1 MTANP
6 ELLDELATLASAF
19 AREAGALLA
28 DRQPRVRGM
37 VATKSTPTDM
47 VTEVDGE
54 TEALLV
60 ARIGAARPNDAILGE
75 EGANRPGTS
84 GVRWVIDPLD
94 GTTNY
99 LYGFPSYSVSMGV
112 EVDGE
117 AAVAAVF
124 DASRGELY
132 AATAGRGATLDSRLL
147 HVTAQDQLPLALV
160 GTGFGYDVERRRK
173 QAAVAAYLV
182 PRVRDIRRAGSAA
195 LDLCAVAAGRLD
207 AYAEFGLNEWDRCAG
222 LLIVNE
228 AGGRAEVLPGA
239 FDLEL
244 NLASA
249 PAIFEPLHRLVAE
262 ALHSEGLS

>member
-1 MTANP
+1 
-6 ELLDELATLASAF
+6 
-19 AREAGALLA
+19 
-28 DRQPRVRGM
+28 
-37 VATKSTPTDM
+37 M

-54 TEALLV
+54 SEALLV
-60 ARIGAARPNDAILGE
+60 ARILAARPNDAIRGE
-75 EGANRPGTS
+75 EGANRAGTS
-84 GVRWVIDPLD
+84 GVRWVVDPLD

-99 LYGFPSYSVSMGV
+99 LYGFPSYSVSIGIEVEGV
-112 EVDGE
+112 
-117 AAVAAVF
+117 AAVGVVF

-132 AATAGRGATLDSRLL
+132 AAAAGRGATLDGRPLR
-147 HVTAQDQLPLALV
+147 VTTQDQLPLALV
-160 GTGFGYDVERRRK
+160 GTGFGYEIERRRK

-222 LLIVNE
+222 MLIVNE

-239 FDLEL
+239 FGLEL

-249 PAIFEPLHRLVAE
+249 PAIFDPLRRLVAE
-262 ALHSEGLS
+262 ALQAEGLA